1 MKQVHKEYHHPL
13 IIRLTHWVNAIALG
27 IMVGSGLQIYNA
39 SPYGD
44 FTFPPFMTLGGWLAG
59 ARMWH
64 FFAMWI
70 LFVNG
75 LVWVVYNIS
84 TRHGRLTTF
93 FRREDISGVLPMIQ
107 YYLRIRKQHPPVKK
121 YNPLQKLAYT
131 SVVFLA
137 IGSLLTGVA
146 IYWPVQ
152 FSKLTALFGGYDTA
166 RGWHFFFTLSFILF
180 FFGHIFMVVIS
191 GWSNFASIITGWKK
205 SAASDMS

>member
-39 SPYGD
+39 SPYGE

-70 LFVNG
+70 LFING

-93 FRREDISGVLPMIQ
+93 FRKEDISGVVPMIQ

-131 SVVFLA
+131 SVVFLGA
-137 IGSLLTGVA
+137 ASLLTGIA

-152 FSKLTALFGGYDTA
+152 FSRVTALFGGYDFA

-180 FFGHIFMVVIS
+180 FLGHIFMVIIS
-191 GWSNFASIITGWKK
+191 GWSNFVSIITGWKK
-205 SAASDMS
+205 SAAGDVS

>member
-1 MKQVHKEYHHPL
+1 MKQVHKEYQHPL
-13 IIRLTHWVNAIALG
+13 IIRLTHWVNALALG

-70 LFVNG
+70 LFING

-107 YYLRIRKQHPPVKK
+107 HYLRIRRQHPPVRK

-131 SVVFLA
+131 SVVFLGF
-137 IGSLLTGVA
+137 GSLLTGVA

-152 FSKLTALFGGYDTA
+152 FSKVTALFGGYDTA

-180 FFGHIFMVVIS
+180 FLGHIFMVAIS
-191 GWSNFASIITGWKK
+191 GWWNFVSIITGWKK
-205 SAASDMS
+205 STASDVN